1 VGWTRKDVKMSNP
14 ADVVGTSPARLALSG
29 WVVGLALAV
38 LAFGVGFVV
47 VWNQDTEQV
56 APVAPR
62 VVVQEEDPRLKY
74 EFEGGVPVTP
84 RVVVQEEDPRL
95 KHEFEG
101 GAPVAEPRAY
111 RSTSGN
117 PLE

>member
-1 VGWTRKDVKMSNP
+1 MSNP
-14 ADVVGTSPARLALSG
+14 AGVGNTAATRPALSG
-29 WVVGLALAV
+29 WAVGLALV
-38 LAFGVGFVV
+38 FLAFGVGFVL

-62 VVVQEEDPRLKY
+62 VVVEEEDPQLKY
-74 EFEGGVPVTP
+74 EFEGGALVT
-84 RVVVQEEDPRL
+84 
-95 KHEFEG
+95 
-101 GAPVAEPRAY
+101 EPRQY

>member
-1 VGWTRKDVKMSNP
+1 MSNP
-14 ADVVGTSPARLALSG
+14 AEFVNTTATRPALPG
-29 WVVGLALAV
+29 WAFVLTLVV

-47 VWNQDTEQV
+47 VWNQDTERV
-56 APVAPR
+56 APAASR
-62 VVVQEEDPRLKY
+62 VVVEDDDPRLKY

-84 RVVVQEEDPRL
+84 KVVVEEEDPRL
-95 KHEFEG
+95 KYEFEG
-101 GAPVAEPRAY
+101 GALVAEPRPY